1 MTKTVLLTGATGGL
15 GLAVTEAFL
24 HNGWH
29 VHAAVRTDEQGT
41 QLQKSFSKHKSA
53 LSTCVADLTDKD
65 ETKHYVRSS
74 PSQFH
79 ACVHLVGG
87 YNGGTP
93 VEKTS
98 IGTLENMLSVNL
110 LTAFVL
116 LHAVLPVMRR
126 NGGGSIVTIGA
137 KTVLAS
143 GVNNAA
149 YALSKA
155 ALTSLTQS
163 VAEEGKAHNIRANC
177 ILPGVI
183 VTPDNLSWASKGEE
197 KKWTKP
203 EDIASTILFLCSDS
217 AEGINGALLPMLG
230 KLPV

>member
-1 MTKTVLLTGATGGL
+1 MKKVVLLTGATGGL
-15 GLAVTEAFL
+15 GLAVAEAFL
-24 HNGWH
+24 CSGWH
-29 VHAAVRTDEQGT
+29 VHAAVRTDEQSE
-41 QLQKSFSKHKSA
+41 QLKKSFSKHKSA
-53 LSTCVADLTDKD
+53 LSTCIADLTREDD
-65 ETKHYVRSS
+65 TKQYVRSS
-74 PSQFH
+74 PAQFH
-79 ACVHLVGG
+79 ACVHLAGG
-87 YNGGTP
+87 YNGGSP

-98 IGTLENMLSVNL
+98 MSTLEHMLSVNL
-110 LTAFVL
+110 LTAFIL
-116 LHAVLPVMRR
+116 LRAVIPAMRK

-137 KTVLAS
+137 KTVLTS

-155 ALTSLTQS
+155 ALASLTQS

-203 EDIASTILFLCSDS
+203 EDIASAILFLCSDS